1 MVSGPIIVSPAVVST
16 PIAPFAPLGRP
27 SGGSGPSVTAE
38 DSAHTAFSPIEEA
51 EEGQRSGELATRD
64 RDAKRGERGGSSS
77 ETARKRAEE
86 RQEQEEIRKLAARD
100 REVRAHE
107 QAHASV
113 GGQYAGAPS
122 FSYTRGPDGV
132 LYAVGGEVPI
142 DVSKVPGDP
151 VATLRKLQIVQRAA
165 LAPRDPSPADRSI
178 AGQAARGQVEARAEL
193 AAQRADEAA
202 ARRAE
207 LAGDDEADRNQPRV
221 GGRSLA
227 ERVAGTGALDNDQSP
242 RFGSIINTAA

>member
-122 FSYTRGPDGV
+122 FTFTRGPDGV
-132 LYAVGGEVPI
+132 RYATGGEVPI
-142 DVSKVPGDP
+142 DVSRVSGDP
-151 VATLRKLQIVQRAA
+151 EATIRKMQIVRRAA
-165 LAPRDPSPADRSI
+165 LAPADPSAADRSI
-178 AGQAARGQVEARAEL
+178 AARATRSEGEARAEL
-193 AAQRADEAA
+193 AQQRAEESAERRAAQRGDEDEPTVP
-202 ARRAE
+202 RA
-207 LAGDDEADRNQPRV
+207 
-221 GGRSLA
+221 GRSLSDRFA
-227 ERVAGTGALDNDQSP
+227 DTGALDVDRPP
-242 RFGSIINTAA
+242 RFGAIIDTAA